1 MPRVRELTD
10 LRRKAIRMRWRE
22 NPDRQSI
29 EWWRMFFDRVA
40 SSPFLCG
47 SNERHWTADF
57 DWLLKPANFVKVTE
71 GKYDVAGPRIF
82 SERTQRNIENL
93 REWAN
98 GST

>member
-10 LRRKAIRMRWRE
+10 LRRKAVRARWRE
-22 NPDRQSI
+22 NPARQSL

-47 SNERHWTADF
+47 GNERNWTADF

-98 GST
+98 GTA